1 MDPSAQAQ
9 ITLAQWAIQQ
19 GGAFVIVLTVLFFYR
34 RDYKILTDTLV
45 QLVIKNTEAQ
55 TAHTA
60 ALAENTRVVH
70 SAKEFMRRYTAE
82 PGFWEAEERRADANA
97 RREEDKR
104 RRGNGEAQ
112 A

>member
-9 ITLAQWAIQQ
+9 LSLAQWAIQQ
-19 GGAFVIVLTVLFFYR
+19 GGAFVIVLGVLFFYR

-45 QLVIKNTEAQ
+45 SLVIKNTEAQ

-82 PGFWEAEERRADANA
+82 PSFYEAEERRADERREADKA
-97 RREEDKR
+97 RRR
-104 RRGNGEAQ
+104 SNGEA
-112 A
+112 AP